1 MSPNSS
7 VIKKVGTNGQI
18 SLGKE
23 YAGKQ
28 VQISKLNKETLII
41 KPGSFVPDDEKW
53 LHSNENITT
62 LRKAIKM
69 SENLK
74 RKDNFNE
81 IKAIIEDE

>member
-1 MSPNSS
+1 MNSS
-7 VIKKVGTNGQI
+7 VIKKVGSNGQI

-28 VQISKLNKETLII
+28 VQISKLNKKTLII
-41 KPGSFVPDDEKW
+41 QSGSFVPDDEKW
-53 LHSNENITT
+53 LHRGDNIST
-62 LRKAIKM
+62 LRKAIKI
-69 SENLK
+69 SEKLD